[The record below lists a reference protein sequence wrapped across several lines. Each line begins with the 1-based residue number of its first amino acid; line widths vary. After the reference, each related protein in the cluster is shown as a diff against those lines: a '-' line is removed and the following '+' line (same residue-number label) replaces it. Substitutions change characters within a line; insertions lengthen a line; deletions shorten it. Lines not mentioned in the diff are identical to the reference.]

1 MGREKRV
8 LVLIAIFARYL
19 PDSGVVEEEEILKL
33 FCFAGLEGSG
43 FRFAPEGLC
52 CEKNHHKSKFLPSC
66 QQQEFRCRN
75 EVVGKQNPPQV
86 SQYVIMMLSFGI
98 AIDFSHTLVSNASSS
113 TASCKL

>member
-1 MGREKRV
+1 MMSSSV
-8 LVLIAIFARYL
+8 AMADTLLH
-19 PDSGVVEEEEILKL
+19 L
-33 FCFAGLEGSG
+33 FPSRPTFVHHHHHHHPWLEGSG

-75 EVVGKQNPPQV
+75 EVASKQNPPQV